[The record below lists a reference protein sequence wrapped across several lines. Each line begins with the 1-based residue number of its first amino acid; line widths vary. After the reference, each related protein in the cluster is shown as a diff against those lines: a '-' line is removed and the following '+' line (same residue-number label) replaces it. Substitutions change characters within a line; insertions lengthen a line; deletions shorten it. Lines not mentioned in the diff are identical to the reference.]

1 MDEQLARVIGARVRA
16 ARVAD
21 HRTQAV
27 IAGLAG
33 ITTDY
38 LYQIERGKKLPAVPV
53 LMALARV
60 LGVSVARL
68 LAESS
73 ARPLGRL
80 GAADTGRELHRALTQ
95 PVASGEPPPLPQL
108 HHHVRSAWQ
117 VWQTSPQRY
126 SQLQTQLPVLVTSV
140 ELAARRC
147 REFGA
152 PAEGR
157 AVQRCAVDL
166 YGLVRTVTKRVGRAD
181 LSLLVADRAMRA
193 AEDADDPHRLAAA
206 RWNLAHVLLAEH
218 QAEGGEAVAMQAADD
233 LAPLVRAGD
242 LDATALTGALIL
254 LGAVASVRQ
263 GQVWTARE
271 RVQAAAPL
279 AARTGERNVFWT
291 AFGPVN
297 VAMYA
302 VSIEVEAGETAEA
315 LRLAE
320 RIDHDHSPSIER
332 RVAFLLEQAKGHV
345 QRQDYGSAL
354 VLLQTASHEAPEDV
368 TYRPAAHQL
377 VSTIIHRARRGVAT
391 EAARLATR
399 AGLAIG

>member
-1 MDEQLARVIGARVRA
+1 
-16 ARVAD
+16 
-21 HRTQAV
+21 
-27 IAGLAG
+27 
-33 ITTDY
+33 
-38 LYQIERGKKLPAVPV
+38 
-53 LMALARV
+53 
-60 LGVSVARL
+60 
-68 LAESS
+68 
-73 ARPLGRL
+73 
-80 GAADTGRELHRALTQ
+80 
-95 PVASGEPPPLPQL
+95 
-108 HHHVRSAWQ
+108 
-117 VWQTSPQRY
+117 
-126 SQLQTQLPVLVTSV
+126 VLVTDV

-147 REFGA
+147 RASGA
-152 PAEGR
+152 DAEDQ
-157 AVQRCAVDL
+157 AIQRCAVDL
-166 YGLVRTVTKRVGRAD
+166 YGLVRTVTKRVGRVD

-193 AEDADDPHRLAAA
+193 AEDADDPRRLAAA

-218 QAEGGEAVAMQAADD
+218 QAEGGEAVAMQAAGD
-233 LAPLVRAGD
+233 LAPLVQAGD

-271 RVQAAAPL
+271 RVRAAVPL
-279 AARTGERNVFWT
+279 ATRTGERNVFWT

-297 VAMYA
+297 IAMYA

-332 RVAFLLEQAKGHV
+332 RVAFLLGQAKGHV

-354 VLLQTASHEAPEDV
+354 VLLQTASNEAPEDV
-368 TYRPAAHQL
+368 THRPTAHQL
-377 VSTIIHRARRGVAT
+377 VNTVIHRARRGVAT